1 MGPLIYTSNIDI
13 EAADK
18 GVTMK
23 TIIEAKVFKNGGSNA
38 IRIPAIVKLTS
49 PVVYLEIDEGSGDII
64 IHRDKPQRFAKL
76 LALHA
81 KYGPISDE
89 DWDVEFD
96 REPAELHPA
105 VQALIDE
112 K

>member
-1 MGPLIYTSNIDI
+1 MN
-13 EAADK
+13 
-18 GVTMK
+18 

-89 DWDVEFD
+89 DWDIGLERDSSEWPV
-96 REPAELHPA
+96 RKSLTEL
-105 VQALIDE
+105 DE
-112 K
+112 HFK

>member
-1 MGPLIYTSNIDI
+1 MN
-13 EAADK
+13 
-18 GVTMK
+18 

-49 PVVYLEIDEGSGDII
+49 PVVYLEIDEDSGDII
-64 IHRDKPQRFAKL
+64 IHKDKPQRFAKL

-96 REPAELHPA
+96 REPAEWPVRPSLT
-105 VQALIDE
+105 QLDE
-112 K
+112 HFK